1 MSEVVESAKKIT
13 ETSTGFFEYVFNFDD
28 DCKSGMLNMIQ
39 YSVLAIIPVVVLLK
53 GIKNFVP
60 EDDESKGSLE
70 IIVECIGQIAFIV
83 LSIWF
88 IDKMIRYIPTYS
100 KTAYDVFNSTNFLIP
115 FIILLTTMQTKF
127 GAKINILADRALD
140 VWHGRQP
147 GEEVVVPKKN
157 NIRVSQPIT
166 GSGMHK
172 PSQADSL
179 DTSQLLPG
187 NPALTSMPQL
197 SQQPQQ
203 QQPQLAPQQQQQ
215 QQQQPQE
222 YEPNFNDM
230 YQEPIAANGALGGMF
245 GGSSW

>member
-13 ETSTGFFEYVFNFDD
+13 ETSSGFVEYVFNFDD

-39 YSVLAIIPVVVLLK
+39 YSILAIIPVVLLLK
-53 GIKNFVP
+53 GIKNYVP
-60 EDDESKGSLE
+60 EEDESKGCLE
-70 IIVECIGQIAFIV
+70 ITIECIGQIAFIV

-115 FIILLTTMQTKF
+115 FVILLTTMQTKF

-147 GEEVVVPKKN
+147 GEENVVQQKN
-157 NIRVSQPIT
+157 NIRVSQPIS

-172 PSQADSL
+172 PSQADHL
-179 DTSQLLPG
+179 DASQLLPG
-187 NPALTSMPQL
+187 NPALTSMPQVP
-197 SQQPQQ
+197 QQPQQ
-203 QQPQLAPQQQQQ
+203 PQQPQKQEQQ
-215 QQQQPQE
+215 QE
-222 YEPNFNDM
+222 YEPNFNGM